1 MKTAKF
7 KIILSNVICLVLI
20 AAMALSMTACSNAS
34 DESPASG
41 AASAVSSVSAESSEA
56 QSSAQDSTVS
66 EVGEGDKSFTFVCTD
81 SEGAQKKFAVKTNES
96 TVGAALLENG
106 LIDGENGAYGLYVK
120 TVCGITADYDTD
132 GTYWAFYIDGEYA
145 MTGVDS
151 TEIKDGSEYEFK
163 IEK

>member
-34 DESPASG
+34 DESPASD
-41 AASAVSSVSAESSEA
+41 AA
-56 QSSAQDSTVS
+56 STVS

-151 TEIKDGSEYEFK
+151 TDIKDGSEYEFK